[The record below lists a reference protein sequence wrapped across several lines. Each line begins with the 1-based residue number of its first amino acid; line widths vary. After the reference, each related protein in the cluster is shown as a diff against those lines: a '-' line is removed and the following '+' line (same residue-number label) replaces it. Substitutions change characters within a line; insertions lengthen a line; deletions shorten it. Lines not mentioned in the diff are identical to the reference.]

1 MAVTVNRLKHR
12 RDFLRAARKGR
23 KAVEK
28 GVVMQVL
35 TRNIG
40 SPDDQNDTDVRL
52 GFTVSK
58 KVGNA
63 VQRNRAKRRLR
74 AAAEIV
80 IPTQSCAGL
89 DIVLIGRVHTLVR
102 PFSTLV
108 ADLSRALKKAGGLD
122 PKFTPD
128 RDGGKL

>member
-1 MAVTVNRLKHR
+1 MVVTVVRLKRR

-35 TRNIG
+35 TRENTLI
-40 SPDDQNDTDVRL
+40 DDEKDDCVRL

-80 IPTQSCAGL
+80 IPSQSCAGL

-102 PFSTLV
+102 PFSALV
-108 ADLSRALKKAGGLD
+108 TDVSRALKKAGGLD
-122 PKFTPD
+122 HRFKPD
-128 RDGGKL
+128 FDGG